1 MSRISKTNVTK
12 TIGKKMCEIHVQS
25 RLPSLTI
32 KISEYDSAVIF
43 EFVIC
48 DPTLV
53 SINNILNNTMINNT
67 FKARNRISKNSFTLS
82 SNSVNPLN
90 V

>member
-1 MSRISKTNVTK
+1 MSRVSKTNVTK
-12 TIGKKMCEIHVQS
+12 TIGKKMCEIRVQS

-53 SINNILNNTMINNT
+53 SINNTL
-67 FKARNRISKNSFTLS
+67 KARNRISKNSFMLS
-82 SNSVNPLN
+82 SNSVNPWN

>member
-1 MSRISKTNVTK
+1 MSRVSKTNVTK
-12 TIGKKMCEIHVQS
+12 TIGKKMCKIRVQS

-53 SINNILNNTMINNT
+53 SINNTL
-67 FKARNRISKNSFTLS
+67 KARNRISKNSFMLS
-82 SNSVNPLN
+82 SNSVNPWN

>member
-1 MSRISKTNVTK
+1 MSRVSKTNVTK
-12 TIGKKMCEIHVQS
+12 TIGKKMCEIRVQS

-53 SINNILNNTMINNT
+53 SINNTL
-67 FKARNRISKNSFTLS
+67 KARNRISKNSFMLS
-82 SNSVNPLN
+82 SNSVNPRN
-90 V
+90 VQNS

>member
-25 RLPSLTI
+25 RMPSLTI

-53 SINNILNNTMINNT
+53 SINNILNNT